1 MITVKYDTDT
11 VEVAGY
17 GSAIANVQARANQLG
32 LPVQQLVYVSLATDE
47 LYIYRNQAEA
57 DASFANSST
66 NPPFAIFNPLT
77 EEMSKAIDSL
87 DPETEARRSST
98 CACCG
103 QPKGLGLV
111 VCWSCFKLVTP
122 SGESPLKYSGMDYT
136 VWLERAR

>member
-1 MITVKYDTDT
+1 MITVKYDKDT

-17 GSAIANVQARANQLG
+17 ASAIANVQARANQLG
-32 LPVQQLVYVSLATDE
+32 LPVHQLVYVSLATDE

-57 DASFANSST
+57 DDNSFT
-66 NPPFAIFNPLT
+66 KPPFAIINPVT
-77 EEMSKAIDSL
+77 EEMSEAIDSL
-87 DPETEARRSST
+87 DPETEARKSPT
-98 CACCG
+98 CACCD

-136 VWLERAR
+136 IWLERAR

>member
-1 MITVKYDTDT
+1 MITVKYDKDI

-17 GSAIANVQARANQLG
+17 GSAIANVQARASQLG
-32 LPVQQLVYVSLATDE
+32 LPVHQLVYVSLATDE

-57 DASFANSST
+57 DANSST
-66 NPPFAIFNPLT
+66 KPPFAIINPVT
-77 EEMSKAIDSL
+77 EEMSEAIDSL
-87 DPETEARRSST
+87 DPETEARKSPT
-98 CACCG
+98 CACCD

-136 VWLERAR
+136 IWLERAR